1 MVLGNNMNCIVIAK
15 LIGILNSD
23 VVQESKFDV
32 YKLDCSSST
41 HSVIIQN
48 DRFVEVDILKINP
61 DLTYNIKI
69 KD

>member
-1 MVLGNNMNCIVIAK
+1 MNCIVIAK

-23 VVQESKFDV
+23 IVVQESKFDV
-32 YKLDCSSST
+32 YKLDCQSGT
-41 HSVIIQN
+41 HDVILKN
-48 DRFVEVDILKINP
+48 NEFVEVHIIKINP

>member
-1 MVLGNNMNCIVIAK
+1 MNCIVIAK

-23 VVQESKFDV
+23 IVVQESKFDV
-32 YKLDCSSST
+32 YKLDCQSGT
-41 HSVIIQN
+41 HDVILKN
-48 DRFVEVDILKINP
+48 NELVEVQILKINP